1 MRGDADE
8 ARRNDGLVVN
18 ATELMERVRA
28 RDADAFEALYD
39 AYHRLV
45 YGVALRVLA
54 DPASAEDVTQTVFLK
69 LWSSPESFREGNFP
83 GWLARVTRNRALD
96 LLRSRAAHPQLEFPE
111 AMPEDDALEDTV
123 FAQLDREIVRRALG
137 QLADH
142 ERTLVELGFFGGL
155 THQELA
161 RRTNTP
167 LGTVKTRIRTALRKL
182 RTALDGVAAG

>member
-1 MRGDADE
+1 
-8 ARRNDGLVVN
+8 
-18 ATELMERVRA
+18 MERVRA
-28 RDADAFEALYD
+28 RDPDAFEALYD

-96 LLRSRAAHPQLEFPE
+96 LLRSRAARPQVELPE
-111 AMPEDDALEDTV
+111 AMPEDDALEETV
-123 FAQLDREIVRRALG
+123 FAQLNGEIVRRALG
-137 QLADH
+137 QLADN

-161 RRTNTP
+161 RRTGTP
-167 LGTVKTRIRTALRKL
+167 LGTVKTRIRSALRKL
-182 RTALDGVAAG
+182 RVALEGVAAL

>member
-1 MRGDADE
+1 
-8 ARRNDGLVVN
+8 
-18 ATELMERVRA
+18 MERVRA
-28 RDADAFEALYD
+28 RDPDAFEALYD

-96 LLRSRAAHPQLEFPE
+96 LLRSRAARPQVELPE
-111 AMPEDDALEDTV
+111 AMPEDDALEETV
-123 FAQLDREIVRRALG
+123 FAQLNGEIVRRALG
-137 QLADH
+137 QLADN

-161 RRTNTP
+161 RRTGTP
-167 LGTVKTRIRTALRKL
+167 LGTVKPRIRSALGTLRKAIQARPQPTTSTKRIWRSL
-182 RTALDGVAAG
+182 LCRSCRKTK